1 MRQARQLDD
10 KARACRLGAAV
21 ALAAGSLTSVAPAG
35 AQTPAG
41 AACVTAACTSA
52 QQSQLS
58 SLLSPFTTLAGTNAL
73 SASFQ
78 TEGRIYQ
85 NATYAQQVQA
95 APNAT
100 LANVLTLIWLPA
112 NNPSPLDANVS
123 AALANSTVLGAV
135 NNAYN
140 IPHTV
145 AQPTF
150 LKGNP
155 NFTTYQSFGQTGPWN
170 LPNIDPHPFQTNQ
183 VVWGNQWTN
192 NTVPCPSGTAAADCP
207 AAVQASNWQSDLANT
222 TSGSFPSAHM
232 IGGSTA
238 ALTYAVM
245 MSDDALRALSTSG
258 TPGTSILSSPRSHAV
273 RRSWRRVSNS
283 LRR

>member
-1 MRQARQLDD
+1 MPRPPPAPPS
-10 KARACRLGAAV
+10 ACI
-21 ALAAGSLTSVAPAG
+21 
-35 AQTPAG
+35 
-41 AACVTAACTSA
+41 SA

-58 SLLSPFTTLAGTNAL
+58 SLLSPFTTLAGTSAL

-85 NATYAQQVQA
+85 NATYAQQLQA

-112 NNPSPLDANVS
+112 NNPSSLDANVQ
-123 AALANSTVLGAV
+123 AALANSTVMSAV

-140 IPHTV
+140 IPHTA

-170 LPNIDPHPFQTNQ
+170 LPEHR
-183 VVWGNQWTN
+183 
-192 NTVPCPSGTAAADCP
+192 
-207 AAVQASNWQSDLANT
+207 
-222 TSGSFPSAHM
+222 SAP
-232 IGGSTA
+232 
-238 ALTYAVM
+238 LP
-245 MSDDALRALSTSG
+245 DQ
-258 TPGTSILSSPRSHAV
+258 PGRLG
-273 RRSWRRVSNS
+273 
-283 LRR
+283 